1 MPTPLPTEAR
11 EALVTALDTT
21 SWTVFGTVPPV
32 PTPGTLVVAPDAPWI
47 VPSRLPAVA
56 AEVNLKVLCVARD
69 NAEGVEQLELMV
81 FDVLDAITGLYTAGS
96 VTAPQT
102 LDLGAQ
108 GTVLVAEVPV
118 SIHVKE

>member
-11 EALVTALDTT
+11 EALVTALGTT
-21 SWTVFGTVPPV
+21 YEVFPVVPPI
-32 PTPGTLVVAPDAPWI
+32 PTPGTLVIACDAPWI

-56 AEVNLKVLCVARD
+56 AEINLKVLCVARD
-69 NAEGVEQLELMV
+69 NAEGIAQLEQMV